1 MTNGACETLE
11 MVCAM
16 KELLISAKL
25 VFNSL
30 LNNINPKVFRMD
42 FSSHLTTEIL
52 KFNKVAS
59 GQYL

>member
-25 VFNSL
+25 IFNSL
-30 LNNINPKVFRMD
+30 LNNINPKVFRME
-42 FSSHLTTEIL
+42 FSSDLTTEIL
-52 KFNKVAS
+52 KFNKVALS
-59 GQYL
+59 QYL